1 MTHRR
6 AVALMILVTLLWSTA
21 GVVTRHLDSARS
33 FEVTF
38 WRSGFNALAL
48 AAALTAMRG
57 PALWRDIARAPWPVW
72 VSGLC
77 WSVMYTAF
85 MVAIMLTSVA
95 NVLVTMSI
103 GPLLTALL
111 SRIVLGHRLALRTW
125 SAIGV
130 AGIGIAWMFAHEA
143 QVSSTRQIAGIAVA
157 LAVPVAAAINWT
169 LLQHLHHGEGEDGH
183 DMMSAVLIGAL
194 ISAAAMLPLSL
205 PLQAS
210 AHDLSLLAL
219 LGVFQLAVP
228 CLLVVRLTHVLP
240 GPEIALLGL
249 LEVVLG
255 VAWAWLGAGER
266 PGDRRTDR
274 ESGARAA
281 RRRQTPANLKAKP
294 HEDLGQ
300 WTPARSRR
308 PRPAGWRAAAAHH
321 GARHATRRLA

>member
-1 MTHRR
+1 
-6 AVALMILVTLLWSTA
+6 MILVTLLWSTA

-48 AAALTAMRG
+48 AVALTAMRG
-57 PALWRDIARAPWPVW
+57 PALWRGIARSPWPVW
-72 VSGLC
+72 ASGVC

-85 MVAIMLTSVA
+85 MVAITLTSVA
-95 NVLVTMSI
+95 NVLVTMSV

-111 SRIVLGHRLALRTW
+111 ARVVLGHRLALRTW
-125 SAIGV
+125 AAIGV
-130 AGIGIAWMFAHEA
+130 AGAGIAWMFSHEA
-143 QVSSTRQIAGIAVA
+143 QASSPGQLAGIAIA

-169 LLQHLHHGEGEDGH
+169 LLQHLHHGEIDPGADDNQ

-194 ISAAAMLPLSL
+194 ISALATLPLSL
-205 PLQAS
+205 PFQAS
-210 AHDLSLLAL
+210 AHDLRLLAL

-255 VAWAWLGAGER
+255 VAWAWLGAAER
-266 PGDRRTDR
+266 PSPATL
-274 ESGARAA
+274 SGGALVIGALVVNQALAMRSASTRAS
-281 RRRQTPANLKAKP
+281 
-294 HEDLGQ
+294 G
-300 WTPARSRR
+300 
-308 PRPAGWRAAAAHH
+308 
-321 GARHATRRLA
+321 

>member
-1 MTHRR
+1 MTHRK
-6 AVALMILVTLLWSTA
+6 AVALMLLVTLLWSSA

-48 AAALTAMRG
+48 AVALTVMRG
-57 PALWRDIARAPWPVW
+57 TVLWRGIARAPWPVW
-72 VSGLC
+72 ASGVC

-85 MVAIMLTSVA
+85 MVAITLTSVA
-95 NVLVTMSI
+95 NVLVTMSV

-111 SRIVLGHRLALRTW
+111 SRMVLGHRLPSRTW
-125 SAIGV
+125 AAIGV
-130 AGIGIAWMFAHEA
+130 AGVGIGWMFSHEA
-143 QVSSTRQIAGIAVA
+143 QASSPEQLAGIAVA

-169 LLQHLHHGEGEDGH
+169 LLQHLHHGEAEAGADGSQ

-194 ISAAAMLPLSL
+194 ISAAAMLPFSL
-205 PLQAS
+205 PFQAS
-210 AHDLSLLAL
+210 AHDLTLLAL

-255 VAWAWLGAGER
+255 VAWAWLGAGEQ
-266 PGDRRTDR
+266 PSAATLSGGALVIGALVANQFLALR
-274 ESGARAA
+274 E
-281 RRRQTPANLKAKP
+281 AKP
-294 HEDLGQ
+294 LPSAETRPLHD
-300 WTPARSRR
+300 TP
-308 PRPAGWRAAAAHH
+308 
-321 GARHATRRLA
+321 

>member
-1 MTHRR
+1 MPMTHRR

-21 GVVTRHLDSARS
+21 GVVTRHLEAARS

-38 WRSGFNALAL
+38 WRSAFNAMAL
-48 AAALTAMRG
+48 SIALSMMRG
-57 PALWRDIARAPWPVW
+57 LALWRGIVRAPWPVW
-72 VSGLC
+72 ASGVC

-85 MVAIMLTSVA
+85 MVAITLTSVA

-111 SRIVLGHRLALRTW
+111 ARIALGARLATRTW
-125 SAIGV
+125 AAIGV
-130 AGIGIAWMFAHEA
+130 AGVGIAWMFWREA
-143 QVSSTRQIAGIAVA
+143 QASAPGQLAGIAVA
-157 LAVPVAAAINWT
+157 LGVPIAAAINWT
-169 LLQHLHHGEGEDGH
+169 LLQHLHHGEGEADESQ

-194 ISAAAMLPLSL
+194 ISVLAMLPLSL
-205 PLQAS
+205 PFRAS

-255 VAWAWLGAGER
+255 VAWAWLGAGEQ
-266 PGDRRTDR
+266 PSTATL
-274 ESGARAA
+274 SGGALVIGALV
-281 RRRQTPANLKAKP
+281 ANQALA
-294 HEDLGQ
+294 L
-300 WTPARSRR
+300 RSPPVRW
-308 PRPAGWRAAAAHH
+308 P
-321 GARHATRRLA
+321 T